1 MSMSWVPLAIE
12 FGKEYD
18 KSLRGEGMGPGLG
31 SVNPS
36 SPSTTGTFRPATPTM
51 DITPKLPIAPPA
63 AAPEG
68 GPVAAPKEAPGMIP
82 MLPPPG
88 QLPVAP
94 PPTDTLPT
102 QPSGGR
108 LPVQMPSPDYQAASG
123 APPGGFL
130 Y

>member
-1 MSMSWVPLAIE
+1 MWWVPLAVE
-12 FGKEYD
+12 GGKAIGGAMG
-18 KSLRGEGMGPGLG
+18 GEGMNAGLG
-31 SVNPS
+31 STNPS
-36 SPSTTGTFRPATPTM
+36 FPSTGPRVSATPTM